1 MVIAILPIR
10 SFPQSARLC
19 PGLPAT
25 EQSFAMRTVTSAR
38 AGSMPV
44 RRLVR
49 ARAWQ
54 RLATHLVLE
63 KLALKVSEIWLE
75 NVLTVAGAMRRY

>member
-1 MVIAILPIR
+1 MVTATLPAR
-10 SFPQSARLC
+10 SLSQSARLR

-25 EQSFAMRTVTSAR
+25 EQSFAMRTVTPAGT
-38 AGSMPV
+38 GSMPV

-54 RLATHLVLE
+54 RLATRLDLE

-75 NVLTVAGAMRRY
+75 DVLTVAGAMRRY